1 MAYKN
6 MNIYQE
12 AARCLL
18 CKQAPCTSACPKG
31 YNPSAAL
38 LAVRFD
44 NSAGA
49 GEFIGSACADCSA
62 PCENSCIHYDF
73 PIRIKEIAA
82 QLVPTEKAEVDLSID
97 FCGVHCET
105 PFFLSSSVV
114 ASDYEMIAK
123 AFDKGW
129 AGAVYKTIGFYKPKE
144 VSPRFDAVAKE
155 GTPFVGFRN
164 MEQISD
170 HTLEENLDIYRK
182 LKKNYP
188 NKVLVSSI
196 MGQTDEEWT
205 ELARLSEEAGAD
217 IIECNFSCPHMS
229 AKGMGSD
236 VGQDSALVERFTA
249 LAKKGT
255 RLPVLAKMTPNIS
268 HMEIPAMAAVEG
280 GADGLAAINTIKSI
294 TTSRSAEVSGRT
306 AVSGYSGKAVK
317 PIALRFIY
325 DMAGCPGLKGVPISG
340 MGGIENTRRALDIL
354 NETAASAG
362 FDGVYTQV
370 TLRGHVH
377 MDFRSRSELGFDG
390 SVRDAVDLLG
400 IDSATHYQM
409 LAGVKR
415 HTEYSDLIPEMSKE
429 WEYCEKNY
437 KAVYYPHV
445 SLGWDPTPRYI
456 PLRDDIVMHAKP
468 EYVKRALTLAKEYL
482 DCHEDLPAPLI
493 TINSWNEWTETS
505 YLEPDDLYGYAY
517 LEAVRDVFLHG

>member
-97 FCGVHCET
+97 FCGVHCEN

-182 LKKNYP
+182 LKRNYP

-340 MGGIENTRRALDIL
+340 MGGIETWRDALDFL
-354 NETAASAG
+354 SLGCTN
-362 FDGVYTQV
+362 VQV
-370 TLRGHVH
+370 TTSVMEYGYRVIDNLISGLSHYMKDNGIASV
-377 MDFRSRSELGFDG
+377 SELVGTELKKLVPADELDRRTEVFPKFDREKCIG
-390 SVRDAVDLLG
+390 CGRCYVSCYDGGHQAISFGEDRKPVLNGAKCVGCHLCRLVCPVNAIGL
-400 IDSATHYQM
+400 S
-409 LAGVKR
+409 KR
-415 HTEYSDLIPEMSKE
+415 
-429 WEYCEKNY
+429 
-437 KAVYYPHV
+437 
-445 SLGWDPTPRYI
+445 
-456 PLRDDIVMHAKP
+456 
-468 EYVKRALTLAKEYL
+468 
-482 DCHEDLPAPLI
+482 I
-493 TINSWNEWTETS
+493 TR
-505 YLEPDDLYGYAY
+505 PD
-517 LEAVRDVFLHG
+517 

>member
-97 FCGVHCET
+97 FCGVHCEN

-340 MGGIENTRRALDIL
+340 MGGIETWRDALDFL
-354 NETAASAG
+354 SLGCTN
-362 FDGVYTQV
+362 VQV
-370 TLRGHVH
+370 TTSVMEYGYRVIDNLISGLSHYMKDNGIASV
-377 MDFRSRSELGFDG
+377 SELVGTELKKLVPADELDRKTEVFPKFDREKCIG
-390 SVRDAVDLLG
+390 CGRCYVSCYDGGHQAISFGEDRKPVLNGAKCVGCHLCRLVCPVNAIGL
-400 IDSATHYQM
+400 S
-409 LAGVKR
+409 KR
-415 HTEYSDLIPEMSKE
+415 
-429 WEYCEKNY
+429 
-437 KAVYYPHV
+437 
-445 SLGWDPTPRYI
+445 
-456 PLRDDIVMHAKP
+456 
-468 EYVKRALTLAKEYL
+468 
-482 DCHEDLPAPLI
+482 I
-493 TINSWNEWTETS
+493 TR
-505 YLEPDDLYGYAY
+505 PD
-517 LEAVRDVFLHG
+517 

>member
-18 CKQAPCTSACPKG
+18 CKQAPCTGACPKG

-97 FCGVHCET
+97 FCGVHCEN

-317 PIALRFIY
+317 PIALHFIY

-340 MGGIENTRRALDIL
+340 MGGIETWRDALDFL
-354 NETAASAG
+354 SLGCTN
-362 FDGVYTQV
+362 VQV
-370 TLRGHVH
+370 TTSVMEYGYRVIDNLISGLSHYMKDNGIASV
-377 MDFRSRSELGFDG
+377 SELVGTELKKLVPADELDRRTEVFPKFDRKKCVG
-390 SVRDAVDLLG
+390 CGRCYVSCYDGGHQAISFGEDRKPVLNGAKCVGCHLCRLVCPINAIGL
-400 IDSATHYQM
+400 S
-409 LAGVKR
+409 KR
-415 HTEYSDLIPEMSKE
+415 IT
-429 WEYCEKNY
+429 
-437 KAVYYPHV
+437 
-445 SLGWDPTPRYI
+445 
-456 PLRDDIVMHAKP
+456 KP
-468 EYVKRALTLAKEYL
+468 
-482 DCHEDLPAPLI
+482 D
-493 TINSWNEWTETS
+493 
-505 YLEPDDLYGYAY
+505 
-517 LEAVRDVFLHG
+517 

>member
-82 QLVPTEKAEVDLSID
+82 QLVPTEKVEVDLSID
-97 FCGVHCET
+97 FCGVHCEN

-144 VSPRFDAVAKE
+144 VSPRFDAVSKE

-340 MGGIENTRRALDIL
+340 MGGIETWRDALDFL
-354 NETAASAG
+354 SLGCTN
-362 FDGVYTQV
+362 VQV
-370 TLRGHVH
+370 TTSVMEYGYRVIDNLISGLSHYMKDNGIASV
-377 MDFRSRSELGFDG
+377 SELVGTELKKLVPADELDRKTEVFPKFDREKCVG
-390 SVRDAVDLLG
+390 CGRCYVSCYDGGHQAISFGEDRKPVLNGAKCVGCHLCRLVCPVNAIGL
-400 IDSATHYQM
+400 S
-409 LAGVKR
+409 KR
-415 HTEYSDLIPEMSKE
+415 
-429 WEYCEKNY
+429 
-437 KAVYYPHV
+437 
-445 SLGWDPTPRYI
+445 
-456 PLRDDIVMHAKP
+456 
-468 EYVKRALTLAKEYL
+468 
-482 DCHEDLPAPLI
+482 I
-493 TINSWNEWTETS
+493 TR
-505 YLEPDDLYGYAY
+505 PD
-517 LEAVRDVFLHG
+517 

>member
-97 FCGVHCET
+97 FCGVHCEN

-182 LKKNYP
+182 LKRNYP

-340 MGGIENTRRALDIL
+340 MGGIETWRDALDFL
-354 NETAASAG
+354 SLGCTN
-362 FDGVYTQV
+362 VQV
-370 TLRGHVH
+370 TTSVMEYGYRVIDNLISGLSHYMKDNGIASV
-377 MDFRSRSELGFDG
+377 SELVGTELKKLVPADELDRKTEVFPKFNREKCVGCGRCYASCYDG
-390 SVRDAVDLLG
+390 GHQAISFGEDRKPVLNGAKCVGCHLCRLVCPVNAIGL
-400 IDSATHYQM
+400 S
-409 LAGVKR
+409 KR
-415 HTEYSDLIPEMSKE
+415 
-429 WEYCEKNY
+429 
-437 KAVYYPHV
+437 
-445 SLGWDPTPRYI
+445 
-456 PLRDDIVMHAKP
+456 
-468 EYVKRALTLAKEYL
+468 
-482 DCHEDLPAPLI
+482 I
-493 TINSWNEWTETS
+493 TR
-505 YLEPDDLYGYAY
+505 PD
-517 LEAVRDVFLHG
+517 

>member
-1 MAYKN
+1 MAYKK

-97 FCGVHCET
+97 FCGVHCEN

-340 MGGIENTRRALDIL
+340 MGGIETWRDALDFL
-354 NETAASAG
+354 SLGCTN
-362 FDGVYTQV
+362 VQV
-370 TLRGHVH
+370 TTSVMEYGYRVIDNLISGLSHYMKDNGIASV
-377 MDFRSRSELGFDG
+377 SELVGTELKKLVPADELDRKTEVFPKFNREKCVGCGRCYVSCYDG
-390 SVRDAVDLLG
+390 GHQAISFGDDRRPVLNGAKCVGCHLCRLVCPVNAIGL
-400 IDSATHYQM
+400 S
-409 LAGVKR
+409 KR
-415 HTEYSDLIPEMSKE
+415 
-429 WEYCEKNY
+429 
-437 KAVYYPHV
+437 
-445 SLGWDPTPRYI
+445 
-456 PLRDDIVMHAKP
+456 
-468 EYVKRALTLAKEYL
+468 
-482 DCHEDLPAPLI
+482 I
-493 TINSWNEWTETS
+493 TR
-505 YLEPDDLYGYAY
+505 PD
-517 LEAVRDVFLHG
+517 